1 MVYAIS
7 NREGRKGMAFKFDK
21 TQALKP
27 IKVSWRIRP
36 TTLREIE
43 KIAKE
48 EGVEAGDVAQ
58 QALDHVLANR
68 RAKRP
73 ATAAASEE

>member
-1 MVYAIS
+1 
-7 NREGRKGMAFKFDK
+7 MAFKFDK

-48 EGVEAGDVAQ
+48 EGVEAADVAQ
-58 QALDHVLANR
+58 QALDHALANR

-73 ATAAASEE
+73 ATGAETEE